1 MVGLKR
7 DALSSKSLSPS
18 NFLVY
23 KKAFLLF
30 HAWLYRV
37 TTLQTNCAIT
47 PNKNEGQLMTT
58 TSQFVLF
65 GSNSSFWNNA
75 SLLSLVIDSNQL
87 KKGVGTKKFLYFSF
101 LRQEKICLMRYSRQ
115 ALFPPSTRATLKSFG
130 DVFAKSCYQ
139 CRSKRDGT
147 LGIASAG
154 FQVIRQHCKDSLLKE
169 QRICLLLI

>member
-1 MVGLKR
+1 
-7 DALSSKSLSPS
+7 
-18 NFLVY
+18 
-23 KKAFLLF
+23 
-30 HAWLYRV
+30 
-37 TTLQTNCAIT
+37 
-47 PNKNEGQLMTT
+47 MTT

-130 DVFAKSCYQ
+130 DVFAKSSYECH
-139 CRSKRDGT
+139 CKWDGT
-147 LGIASAG
+147 IGIASAG
-154 FQVIRQHCKDSLLKE
+154 FQVVRQHCKDSILKE
-169 QRICLLLI
+169 QRICLLLWTIFPKPLSKTVVERLQKVSTPFSRLRQLLAVFSRKSGESSLPTNGFFQIG